1 MNLAMRK
8 DNLAMEPGP
17 PDIQLMATE
26 GDADDGTDPFV
37 LSLALNTE
45 GGFGGKYLL
54 GPRRFLWRFYSLK
67 LSKAQHS

>member
-37 LSLALNTE
+37 LSLAPKHRRRIWRKISSGTSPPVSVESFITE
-45 GGFGGKYLL
+45 TE
-54 GPRRFLWRFYSLK
+54 
-67 LSKAQHS
+67 